1 MSTVIDSLAID
12 IQSTSTNA
20 TASIESLA
28 KSLEKMK
35 KSTISSKSISNLRE
49 LTSALKALTPVSS
62 NANKLEAMA
71 ESLSSLSAVGSIRA
85 VTNQMGNLATAM
97 AGLSKVNMTGID
109 DKIRSIAAAVTPLSD
124 VKAGGINSIA
134 SGLTKLE
141 KVNLDKIKFDDDK
154 VAAFA
159 AEVKK
164 LDNAIGPLSTK
175 LVSLETVFKAVN
187 SSSRAAGR
195 GVKGFDSEVSGV
207 TVNVAGFVTVM
218 QGLISALQPVVR
230 LLSATISQA
239 IEWDGVAAR
248 FGRGFGSQAQETYDW
263 IQRLNREM
271 GINTQVFMQ
280 YSSVFSTMLS
290 GFGVGTADAGKM
302 ALGYTELIYDIWAGY
317 NDVYKNFADAAEA
330 VKSAIAGE
338 VEPIRRAGFTIVE
351 STLEQTAANYGLDI
365 SLEKAT
371 EAQKSYLRYLTLV
384 DQAHSQNLVGTYARE
399 LNTAE
404 GLTRTFSQQLKSLAQ
419 AFGSL
424 FLPILVRVMPWLQ
437 AFVNLLTEA
446 VAIVASFFG
455 IEIQPVDWSGYS
467 GGATAIE
474 GVGAAADSAAN
485 SLDDAAG
492 SAGSAKKAVEDLK
505 KATLGIDELNVISP
519 PNPNSGSGGA
529 GGAGGIGGGLGAF
542 EDLGIDS
549 LWDESIF
556 DQIQFEV
563 EKIKGL
569 LKEALVSITAVVSGF
584 MLAIGTILVVSGA
597 NIPLGLGLM
606 AAGAIG
612 LVAVMAANWDGM
624 SEQLAKTLT
633 TVTAVLGGFLLAIGA
648 FLAFSG
654 VNVGLGAA
662 LMVAGA
668 VSLGTAL
675 TINWKFLEGNFENT
689 LSILTGIVAGGLLA
703 MGALFAFTGV
713 SVPLG
718 IGLMVAG
725 AVGLATTVGLNWDAM
740 SEPMRKA
747 VGTLEMIVGTAMLS
761 FGAILAFSGANI
773 PLGIGLIAA
782 GAVSLV
788 AAEQL
793 NWDSLNGEMKN
804 KIATLSTLVGG
815 AALGLGA
822 VLAFTGVATGIGIA
836 LMAAGAVGIVASAS
850 INWRSLVET
859 VEGVLKEMGI
869 AIGASLLA
877 VGMLLALT
885 GVALPLGIGLIAAGA
900 VSLVSG
906 VALNWN
912 SVVESVT
919 NTLKDIGI
927 VGGSAM
933 LALGLLLVCTG
944 VGIPLGIALIA
955 AGAAGLVSGVA
966 LNWGSIVESVK
977 TTVSDIGAAWGDLW
991 DSCKQGI
998 EDMWNGVVDWFTD
1011 LWDELV
1017 GHSIV
1022 PDIID
1027 GIVECFLGLPGEV
1040 LGAVG
1045 DFVLDVIDSF
1055 SDFGSKVIEK
1065 ISAGWETVKSWFG
1078 GNNSDVETV
1087 EAEVSLVKKGW
1098 TTVKEWIGDIPAVAQ
1113 GISLAKKAWTT
1124 VKGWVGDIPTLSQ
1137 TISLVKKGW
1146 KTVKDWVGKIPG
1158 VSQAVNLIKSGWKT
1172 VKDWVGKIPTLSQAI
1187 GLVKSGWSTVKKWI
1201 GSIPKVNQAVGLIK
1215 SGWSSVKSWVGS
1227 MPKLNAKIGLIKSG
1241 WTSIKSWLGNLTYKL
1256 KFTLPKIKVKW
1267 GEKTVAGFKI
1277 SYPKGF
1283 ETYAKGGFPDVGEM
1297 FIAREAGP
1305 EMVGRIGNKTTVAN
1319 NDQIVEGISAGVY
1332 DAVLAA
1338 MRASDNNGNQS
1349 FNIYLDGRQIT
1360 SAIEKR
1366 QRERGASIMGSQVY
1380 SY

>member
-1 MSTVIDSLAID
+1 MSATIDTLVLD

-62 NANKLEAMA
+62 NANKLAAMA
-71 ESLSSLSAVGSIRA
+71 ESLSSLSAVGSLRA

-109 DKIRSIAAAVTPLSD
+109 DKIRAVAAAVTPLSA

-164 LDNAIGPLSTK
+164 LDTAIGPLSTK
-175 LVSLETVFKAVN
+175 LGSLETAFRLVN

-195 GVKGFDSEVSGV
+195 GVNGFDSEVSGA
-207 TVNVAGFVTVM
+207 TVNAAGFVTVM
-218 QGLISALQPVVR
+218 QGLISALQPIVR

-248 FGRGFGSQAQETYDW
+248 FGRGFGSQSQEIYDW

-280 YSSVFSTMLS
+280 YSSVFSTMLT

-351 STLEQTAANYGLDI
+351 STLEQTAANYGLEI

-384 DQAHSQNLVGTYARE
+384 DQAHAQNLVGTYARE

-424 FLPILVRVMPWLQ
+424 FLPILVRIMPWLQ
-437 AFVNLLTEA
+437 AFVTLLTEA
-446 VAIVASFFG
+446 IALVASFFG
-455 IEIQPVDWSGYS
+455 IEIQPVDWSGFGAGAGAV
-467 GGATAIE
+467 GGIGDAADD
-474 GVGAAADSAAN
+474 AADS
-485 SLDDAAG
+485 LG
-492 SAGSAKKAVEDLK
+492 GAKKAAEDLK

-519 PNPNSGSGGA
+519 PTQSGGSGG
-529 GGAGGIGGGLGAF
+529 GAGVGVGGGGFDGLDIG
-542 EDLGIDS
+542 S

-563 EKIKGL
+563 DKIKSI
-569 LKEALVSITAVVSGF
+569 LKEALLSLTAVVSGF

-606 AAGAIG
+606 ALGAVG
-612 LVAVMAANWDGM
+612 LVTVAAANWNGM
-624 SEQLAKTLT
+624 SDQLAKTLT
-633 TVTAVLGGFLLAIGA
+633 VVTATLGGFLLAIGA

-668 VSLGTAL
+668 VSLGTAV
-675 TINWKFLEGNFENT
+675 TINWKFLDGKFEST
-689 LSILTGIVAGGLLA
+689 LSILTGIVSGGLLA

-713 SVPLG
+713 AVPLG

-725 AVGLATTVGLNWDAM
+725 AVGLATSVALNWDSL
-740 SEPMRKA
+740 SEPLRKA
-747 VGTLEMIVGTAMLS
+747 IGTLEMIVGTAMLS

-773 PLGIGLIAA
+773 PLGMALIAA
-782 GAVSLV
+782 GAVSIV

-793 NWDSLNGEMKN
+793 NWNSLNGTMEN
-804 KIATLSTLVGG
+804 KIATLTALVGG

-822 VLAFTGVATGIGIA
+822 VLAFTGVALPVGVA
-836 LMAAGAVGIVASAS
+836 LMALGAAGIIAAAP
-850 INWRSLVET
+850 INWKSLTDSVKS
-859 VEGVLKEMGI
+859 VLKEIGA

-877 VGMLLALT
+877 VGAVLALT
-885 GVALPLGIGLIAAGA
+885 GVALPLGIGLMAAGA
-900 VSLVSG
+900 VSLVSA

-912 SVVESVT
+912 SIVTSVT
-919 NTLKDIGI
+919 NVLQKIGI
-927 VGGSAM
+927 AAGAAM
-933 LALGLLLVCTG
+933 LALGVILCLTG
-944 VGIPLGIALIA
+944 VGIPLGAALIA
-955 AGAAGLVSGVA
+955 AGAGSLVAGVA
-966 LNWGSIVESVK
+966 LNWDGLLEK
-977 TTVSDIGAAWGDLW
+977 LKKAWGKIESW
-991 DSCKQGI
+991 WKGI
-998 EDMWNGVVDWFTD
+998 K
-1011 LWDELV
+1011 ELDPV
-1017 GHSIV
+1017 GI
-1022 PDIID
+1022 
-1027 GIVECFLGLPGEV
+1027 
-1040 LGAVG
+1040 A
-1045 DFVLDVIDSF
+1045 
-1055 SDFGSKVIEK
+1055 
-1065 ISAGWETVKSWFG
+1065 
-1078 GNNSDVETV
+1078 
-1087 EAEVSLVKKGW
+1087 VSLVKKGW
-1098 TTVKEWIGDIPAVAQ
+1098 TTVKGWIG
-1113 GISLAKKAWTT
+1113 S
-1124 VKGWVGDIPTLSQ
+1124 
-1137 TISLVKKGW
+1137 
-1146 KTVKDWVGKIPG
+1146 IPG
-1158 VSQAVNLIKSGWKT
+1158 VSQAVSL
-1172 VKDWVGKIPTLSQAI
+1172 A
-1187 GLVKSGWSTVKKWI
+1187 KSGWSTVKKWV
-1201 GSIPKVNQAVGLIK
+1201 GNIPKISQAVGLIK
-1215 SGWSSVKSWVGS
+1215 SGWKSVSSWIGN
-1227 MPKLNAKIGLIKSG
+1227 MPTLKAKIGLLKSG
-1241 WTSIKSWLGNLTYKL
+1241 WTSIKSWLGGLDFKL
-1256 KFTLPKIKVKW
+1256 NFKLPKIKVKW

-1277 SYPKGF
+1277 TYPKGF

-1305 EMVGRIGNKTTVAN
+1305 EMVGRIGNRTTVAN
-1319 NDQIVEGISAGVY
+1319 NDQIVEGISEGVY
-1332 DAVLAA
+1332 GAVLAA
-1338 MRASDNNGNQS
+1338 MKASEGNGNQA

-1360 SAIEKR
+1360 AAIEQR
-1366 QRERGASIMGSQVY
+1366 QRERGASIMGRQVY